1 MLLIT
6 CINSVLL
13 RVHPIVVEEI
23 DGRWMGIRNRSE
35 GLRNLE
41 MIFNQHFRKTLG
53 NATYEGVALGIA
65 GDTSPNVLFRLLH
78 GEMPDY
84 FQPKV
89 WWLSLGNNDLGRT
102 GVSRVVVLLRSPI
115 LIRN

>member
-1 MLLIT
+1 M
-6 CINSVLL
+6 N
-13 RVHPIVVEEI
+13 VVEEI

-35 GLRNLE
+35 GLSKLE
-41 MIFNQHFRKTLG
+41 MIFNQHFRKKLG

-102 GVSRVVVLLRSPI
+102 GVRRLVDLYRTNRNIHNLYALLVLL
-115 LIRN
+115 IRKVL

>member
-1 MLLIT
+1 
-6 CINSVLL
+6 
-13 RVHPIVVEEI
+13 
-23 DGRWMGIRNRSE
+23 MGVRNRSD
-35 GLRNLE
+35 GLSKLE
-41 MIFNQHFRKTLG
+41 MIFNQHFRKKLG

-102 GVSRVVVLLRSPI
+102 GVRKVVDVFLRNQIFVQSEIYKSNARFVLLLKYSVLKRLLS
-115 LIRN
+115 

>member
-1 MLLIT
+1 
-6 CINSVLL
+6 
-13 RVHPIVVEEI
+13 
-23 DGRWMGIRNRSE
+23 MGMRNRSI
-35 GLRNLE
+35 GLSKLE
-41 MIFNQHFRKTLG
+41 MIFNQHFRKKLG

-102 GVSRVVVLLRSPI
+102 GVRRNVVVLFQI
-115 LIRN
+115 KTFNN